1 MNANQEQK
9 TVESIKKVS
18 SEYTPYLALALCWK
32 DQGQTGLFYDKV
44 PASFAR
50 HPCDLFDKNGK
61 REEWKYLNEEEK
73 SIETV
78 LKDKNVKEKEKLR
91 KEHFKNLLPEKAEY
105 LCEHIAGGIQVSSFG
120 RVGIPIKCNG
130 ENELFKGCKGCALS
144 ERTVSIALEEN
155 KTESIDKCTKFH
167 FILPQY
173 EKCSW
178 KCSWNEKEEE
188 FNSDYN
194 GYLVVNING
203 KERSVYELVAEAFK
217 LKEDT
222 LKKME
227 ESNKDFIDYIKEKCG
242 YGDEENLKKVF
253 KELKNADKL
262 QIHHI
267 DNNGHRNTPTYWD
280 ENGKMIEGN
289 LIALPDSVHKK
300 IHKIKNFS

>member
-50 HPCDLFDKNGK
+50 HPCDLFDKNGN

-73 SIETV
+73 SIETA
-78 LKDKNVKEKEKLR
+78 LKDKNVKEKLI
-91 KEHFKNLLPEKAEY
+91 KEHFKNLLPEKAKY
-105 LCEHIAGGIQVSSFG
+105 LWKNIAGGIQVSSFG
-120 RVGIPIKCNG
+120 RVGIPIKCN
-130 ENELFKGCKGCALS
+130 EKNELFKGCKGCALS

-178 KCSWNEKEEE
+178 KEKEKEKEEE

-217 LKEDT
+217 MKEDT

-227 ESNKDFIDYIKEKCG
+227 EVEEGNKDFIDYIKEKCG
-242 YGDEENLKKVF
+242 YGDEENLKKAF
-253 KELKNADKL
+253 KNADEL

-267 DNNGHRNTPTYWD
+267 NNNGHRNTPTYWD
-280 ENGKMIEGN
+280 ENGTMIKGN
-289 LIALPDSVHKK
+289 LIALPKSVHQEL
-300 IHKIKNFS
+300 

>member
-50 HPCDLFDKNGK
+50 HPCDLFDKNGN

-78 LKDKNVKEKEKLR
+78 LEYKNVKEKLI
-91 KEHFKNLLPEKAEY
+91 NLLPEKAKY
-105 LCEHIAGGIQVSSFG
+105 LWKNIAGGIQVSSFG
-120 RVGIPIKCNG
+120 RVGIPIKCNE

-144 ERTVSIALEEN
+144 ERTVSIALKEN

-178 KCSWNEKEEE
+178 NEKAEE

-217 LKEDT
+217 MKEDT

-227 ESNKDFIDYIKEKCG
+227 KDNKDFIDYIKEKCG
-242 YGDEENLKKVF
+242 YGDEENLKKAF
-253 KELKNADKL
+253 KELKNADEL

-267 DNNGHRNTPTYWD
+267 NNNGHRNTPTYWD
-280 ENGKMIEGN
+280 ENGTMIKGN
-289 LIALPDSVHKK
+289 LIALPESVHKE
-300 IHKIKNFS
+300 IHKIKTPS

>member
-32 DQGQTGLFYDKV
+32 DQGQTVFFYDKV
-44 PASFAR
+44 PVSFAR
-50 HPCDLFDKNGK
+50 HPCDLFDLNGN
-61 REEWKYLNEEEK
+61 REEWKNLTGYKVDNC
-73 SIETV
+73 
-78 LKDKNVKEKEKLR
+78 KDMLPKKAKCLR
-91 KEHFKNLLPEKAEY
+91 NN
-105 LCEHIAGGIQVSSFG
+105 IAGGLQVSNFG
-120 RVGIPIKCNG
+120 RVGIPIKCNR

-178 KCSWNEKEEE
+178 NEKAEE

-217 LKEDT
+217 MKEST
-222 LKKME
+222 LKYLE
-227 ESNKDFIDYIKEKCG
+227 
-242 YGDEENLKKVF
+242 EENPNLITYINEIIDETVNKEALKKEAIE
-253 KELKNADKL
+253 ELNKAIETLRKGETISL

-280 ENGKMIEGN
+280 ENGTMIKGN
-289 LIALPDSVHKK
+289 LIALPESVHQKL
-300 IHKIKNFS
+300 

>member
-50 HPCDLFDKNGK
+50 HPCDLFDKENGN
-61 REEWKYLNEEEK
+61 REEWKNLTGYKVDNC
-73 SIETV
+73 
-78 LKDKNVKEKEKLR
+78 KDMLPKKAKCLR
-91 KEHFKNLLPEKAEY
+91 NN
-105 LCEHIAGGIQVSSFG
+105 IAGGLQVSNFG

-130 ENELFKGCKGCALS
+130 KSGFCKECKGCALS

-178 KCSWNEKEEE
+178 NEKEEK
-188 FNSDYN
+188 FIDYN

-203 KERSVYELVAEAFK
+203 KERSVYKLV
-217 LKEDT
+217 
-222 LKKME
+222 
-227 ESNKDFIDYIKEKCG
+227 
-242 YGDEENLKKVF
+242 
-253 KELKNADKL
+253 
-262 QIHHI
+262 
-267 DNNGHRNTPTYWD
+267 
-280 ENGKMIEGN
+280 
-289 LIALPDSVHKK
+289 K
-300 IHKIKNFS
+300 IGRASCRERV

>member
-50 HPCDLFDKNGK
+50 HPCDLFDKNGN
-61 REEWKYLNEEEK
+61 REEWKDLTGY
-73 SIETV
+73 T
-78 LKDKNVKEKEKLR
+78 KDVCEDMLPKKAKALR
-91 KEHFKNLLPEKAEY
+91 DN
-105 LCEHIAGGIQVSSFG
+105 IAGMLQVSNFG
-120 RVGIPIKCNG
+120 RVGIPIKCNR

-178 KCSWNEKEEE
+178 NEKEEE

-203 KERSVYELVAEAFK
+203 EERLVYELVAQAF
-217 LKEDT
+217 E
-222 LKKME
+222 LKKAAFQKMKKFME
-227 ESNKDFIDYIKEKCG
+227 KKKLDF
-242 YGDEENLKKVF
+242 GDEN
-253 KELKNADKL
+253 ELKDAFNNKKL

-267 DNNGHRNTPTYWD
+267 NNNGHHNTPW
-280 ENGKMIEGN
+280 NGEDGN
-289 LIALPDSVHKK
+289 LIALPDSVHQKL
-300 IHKIKNFS
+300 

>member
-1 MNANQEQK
+1 MNANQEQR
-9 TVESIKKVS
+9 SIKKVS

-61 REEWKYLNEEEK
+61 REEWKDLTGY
-73 SIETV
+73 T
-78 LKDKNVKEKEKLR
+78 KDVCEDMLPKKAKALR
-91 KEHFKNLLPEKAEY
+91 DN
-105 LCEHIAGGIQVSSFG
+105 IAGMLQVSNFG
-120 RVGIPIKCNG
+120 RVGIPIKCNEG
-130 ENELFKGCKGCALS
+130 NKLFKGCKGCALS

-178 KCSWNEKEEE
+178 NEKEEK
-188 FNSDYN
+188 FIDYN

-203 KERSVYELVAEAFK
+203 KERSVYKLVTQAFK
-217 LKEDT
+217 MKEDT

-227 ESNKDFIDYIKEKCG
+227 EGNKDFIDYIKEKCG
-242 YGDEENLKKVF
+242 YGDEENLKKAF
-253 KELKNADKL
+253 KELKNADEL

-267 DNNGHRNTPTYWD
+267 NNNGHRNTPTYWD
-280 ENGKMIEGN
+280 ENGTMIKGN
-289 LIALPDSVHKK
+289 LIALPESVHQKL
-300 IHKIKNFS
+300 

>member
-50 HPCDLFDKNGK
+50 HSCDLFDKENGN
-61 REEWKYLNEEEK
+61 REEWKNLTGYKVDNC
-73 SIETV
+73 
-78 LKDKNVKEKEKLR
+78 KDMLPKKAKCLR
-91 KEHFKNLLPEKAEY
+91 NN
-105 LCEHIAGGIQVSSFG
+105 IAGGLQVSNFG
-120 RVGIPIKCNG
+120 RVGIPIKCNR

-178 KCSWNEKEEE
+178 NEKAEE

-217 LKEDT
+217 MKEDT

-227 ESNKDFIDYIKEKCG
+227 EGNKDFIDYIKEKCG
-242 YGDEENLKKVF
+242 YGDEENLKKAF
-253 KELKNADKL
+253 KELKNADEL

-267 DNNGHRNTPTYWD
+267 DNNGHHNTPTYWD

-289 LIALPDSVHKK
+289 LIALPESVHKE
-300 IHKIKNFS
+300 IHKIKNSS

>member
-32 DQGQTGLFYDKV
+32 DQGQTGFFYDKV
-44 PASFAR
+44 PVSFAR
-50 HPCDLFDKNGK
+50 HPCDLFDLNGN
-61 REEWKYLNEEEK
+61 REEWKDLTRY
-73 SIETV
+73 T
-78 LKDKNVKEKEKLR
+78 KDVCKDMLPKKAKCLR
-91 KEHFKNLLPEKAEY
+91 NN
-105 LCEHIAGGIQVSSFG
+105 IAGGLQVSNFG
-120 RVGIPIKCNG
+120 RVGIPIKCN
-130 ENELFKGCKGCALS
+130 EKNELIKGCKGCALS

-217 LKEDT
+217 MKEDT

-227 ESNKDFIDYIKEKCG
+227 EGNKDFIDYIKEKCG
-242 YGDEENLKKVF
+242 YGDEENLKKAF
-253 KELKNADKL
+253 KELKNADEL

-267 DNNGHRNTPTYWD
+267 DNNGHHNTPTYWD
-280 ENGKMIEGN
+280 ENGTMIKGN
-289 LIALPDSVHKK
+289 LIALPKSVHQEL
-300 IHKIKNFS
+300 

>member
-18 SEYTPYLALALCWK
+18 SEYTPYLVLALCWK

-50 HPCDLFDKNGK
+50 HPCDLFDKNGN

-78 LKDKNVKEKEKLR
+78 LEYKNVKEKLI
-91 KEHFKNLLPEKAEY
+91 KEHFKNLLPEKAKY
-105 LCEHIAGGIQVSSFG
+105 LRENIAGGIQVSSFG

-130 ENELFKGCKGCALS
+130 ENKLFKGCKGCALS

-178 KCSWNEKEEE
+178 KEKEEEEEEE

-203 KERSVYELVAEAFK
+203 EERLVYELVAQAFELKKEAFQKMKEFMKKKKLNFGDENK
-217 LKEDT
+217 LKD
-222 LKKME
+222 
-227 ESNKDFIDYIKEKCG
+227 DFNNGE
-242 YGDEENLKKVF
+242 
-253 KELKNADKL
+253 L

-267 DNNGHRNTPTYWD
+267 NNNGHHNTPW
-280 ENGKMIEGN
+280 NGEDGN
-289 LIALPDSVHKK
+289 LIALPDSVHQ
-300 IHKIKNFS
+300 NL

>member
-50 HPCDLFDKNGK
+50 HPCDLFDLNGN
-61 REEWKYLNEEEK
+61 REEWKDLTGY
-73 SIETV
+73 T
-78 LKDKNVKEKEKLR
+78 KDVCEDM
-91 KEHFKNLLPEKAEY
+91 LPEKAKY
-105 LCEHIAGGIQVSSFG
+105 LWKNIAGGIQVSSFG
-120 RVGIPIKCNG
+120 RVGIPIKCN
-130 ENELFKGCKGCALS
+130 EKNELFKGCKGCALS

-178 KCSWNEKEEE
+178 KEKEKEKEEE

-203 KERSVYELVAEAFK
+203 KEQSVYELVAEAFK
-217 LKEDT
+217 MKEDT

-253 KELKNADKL
+253 NELKNADKL

-267 DNNGHRNTPTYWD
+267 DNNGHHNTPTYWD
-280 ENGKMIEGN
+280 ENGTMIKGN
-289 LIALPDSVHKK
+289 LIALPESVHKE
-300 IHKIKNFS
+300 IHKIKNPS

>member
-32 DQGQTGLFYDKV
+32 DQGQKGLFYDKV

-50 HPCDLFDKNGK
+50 HPCDLFDLNGN
-61 REEWKYLNEEEK
+61 REEWKDLTGYKVDNC
-73 SIETV
+73 
-78 LKDKNVKEKEKLR
+78 KDM
-91 KEHFKNLLPEKAEY
+91 LPKKAES
-105 LCEHIAGGIQVSSFG
+105 LRNNIAGGLQVSNFG
-120 RVGIPIKCNG
+120 RVGIPIKCN
-130 ENELFKGCKGCALS
+130 EKNELFKGCKGCALS

-155 KTESIDKCTKFH
+155 KTKSIDKCTKFH

-178 KCSWNEKEEE
+178 NEKE

-203 KERSVYELVAEAFK
+203 KEWLVYELVAEAFK
-217 LKEDT
+217 MKEG
-222 LKKME
+222 
-227 ESNKDFIDYIKEKCG
+227 NKDFIDYIKEKCG
-242 YGDEENLKKVF
+242 YGDEENLKKAF
-253 KELKNADKL
+253 KELKNADEL

-267 DNNGHRNTPTYWD
+267 DNNGHHNTPTYWD
-280 ENGKMIEGN
+280 ENGTMIKGN
-289 LIALPDSVHKK
+289 LIALPKSVHQEL
-300 IHKIKNFS
+300 

>member
-61 REEWKYLNEEEK
+61 REEWKDLTGYN
-73 SIETV
+73 
-78 LKDKNVKEKEKLR
+78 KDVCEDMLPKKAKALR
-91 KEHFKNLLPEKAEY
+91 DN
-105 LCEHIAGGIQVSSFG
+105 IAGMLQVSNFG
-120 RVGIPIKCNG
+120 RVGIPIKCNEG
-130 ENELFKGCKGCALS
+130 NKLFKGCKGCALS

-178 KCSWNEKEEE
+178 NETEQE
-188 FNSDYN
+188 FKKYN

-203 KERSVYELVAEAFK
+203 KERSVYKLVAQAF
-217 LKEDT
+217 E
-222 LKKME
+222 LKKAAFQKMKKFME
-227 ESNKDFIDYIKEKCG
+227 KKKLDF
-242 YGDEENLKKVF
+242 GDEN
-253 KELKNADKL
+253 ELKDAFNNKKL

-267 DNNGHRNTPTYWD
+267 NNNGHHNTPW
-280 ENGKMIEGN
+280 NGEDGN
-289 LIALPDSVHKK
+289 LIALPDSVHQKL
-300 IHKIKNFS
+300 

>member
-1 MNANQEQK
+1 MNANQEQR
-9 TVESIKKVS
+9 SIKKVS

-61 REEWKYLNEEEK
+61 REEWKDLTGY
-73 SIETV
+73 T
-78 LKDKNVKEKEKLR
+78 KDVCEDMLPKKAKALR
-91 KEHFKNLLPEKAEY
+91 DN
-105 LCEHIAGGIQVSSFG
+105 IAGMLQVSNFG
-120 RVGIPIKCNG
+120 RVGIPIKCNEG
-130 ENELFKGCKGCALS
+130 NKLFKGCKGCALS

-178 KCSWNEKEEE
+178 NETEQE
-188 FNSDYN
+188 FKKYN

-203 KERSVYELVAEAFK
+203 KERSVYKLVAQAF
-217 LKEDT
+217 E
-222 LKKME
+222 LKKAAFQKMKKFME
-227 ESNKDFIDYIKEKCG
+227 KKKLDF
-242 YGDEENLKKVF
+242 GDEN
-253 KELKNADKL
+253 ELKDAFNNKKL

-267 DNNGHRNTPTYWD
+267 NNNGHHNTPW
-280 ENGKMIEGN
+280 NGEDGN
-289 LIALPDSVHKK
+289 LIALPDSVHQKL
-300 IHKIKNFS
+300 

>member
-50 HPCDLFDKNGK
+50 HPCDLFDKNGN

-78 LKDKNVKEKEKLR
+78 LKDKNVKERLR

-105 LCEHIAGGIQVSSFG
+105 LWKHIAGGIQASSFG
-120 RVGIPIKCNG
+120 RVGIPIKCNEG
-130 ENELFKGCKGCALS
+130 NKLFKGCKGCALS

-155 KTESIDKCTKFH
+155 KTKSIYKCTKFH

-178 KCSWNEKEEE
+178 KEKEEEEEE

-203 KERSVYELVAEAFK
+203 EERLVYELVAEAFELKKEAFQKMKEFMKKKEIKFDDENK
-217 LKEDT
+217 LKD
-222 LKKME
+222 
-227 ESNKDFIDYIKEKCG
+227 DFNNG
-242 YGDEENLKKVF
+242 
-253 KELKNADKL
+253 KL

-267 DNNGHRNTPTYWD
+267 NNNGHHNTPW
-280 ENGKMIEGN
+280 NGEDGN
-289 LIALPDSVHKK
+289 LIALPDSVHQKL
-300 IHKIKNFS
+300 

>member
-50 HPCDLFDKNGK
+50 HPCDLFDKENGN
-61 REEWKYLNEEEK
+61 REEWKNLTGYKVDNC
-73 SIETV
+73 
-78 LKDKNVKEKEKLR
+78 KDMLPKKAKCLR
-91 KEHFKNLLPEKAEY
+91 NN
-105 LCEHIAGGIQVSSFG
+105 IAGGLQVSNFG
-120 RVGIPIKCNG
+120 RVGIPIKCNR

-178 KCSWNEKEEE
+178 NEKAEE

-194 GYLVVNING
+194 GYLMVDIKT
-203 KERSVYELVAEAFK
+203 KEENWKDETIKIEKRLVYLLVAEAFK
-217 LKEDT
+217 MKEET
-222 LKKME
+222 FQKMKE
-227 ESNKDFIDYIKEKCG
+227 GNKDFIDYIKEKCG
-242 YGDEENLKKVF
+242 YGDEENLKKAF
-253 KELKNADKL
+253 KELKNADEL

-267 DNNGHRNTPTYWD
+267 NNNGHRNTPTYWD
-280 ENGKMIEGN
+280 ENGTMIKGN
-289 LIALPDSVHKK
+289 LIALPESVHQKL
-300 IHKIKNFS
+300 